1 MDRSTPAPYLE
12 PLRFGE
18 IIDAGFRLW
27 RKGFK
32 ELFII
37 ASIITVPVGVIS
49 YLLERGQVV
58 DISSTGEYLVRD
70 TGQYGATLLA
80 ISVLSIG
87 ASFLSAGAVLVLT
100 TRAYIGAVLPWRDAF
115 RVAVSRVFPFIGLSL
130 LILLAVGV
138 GFILLIIPGIIIGLG
153 LAFGPVAFWAEGT
166 TVSESLRRSWHLAK
180 GRRWPLF
187 GLFVVVWVANS
198 IIGLIVIGPIL
209 AALFADNTEVFLLT
223 DNVGGAVANALISP
237 LLSCLLTA
245 AYYDARVRREGFDLQ
260 LAATMLD
267 DEAVHDP
274 GDGDGDGDGDG
285 FIYR

>member
-1 MDRSTPAPYLE
+1 MDRPTSAPYLE

-32 ELFII
+32 ELFVI
-37 ASIITVPVGVIS
+37 AAIITVPVGIIS

-58 DISSTGEYLVRD
+58 DITATGQYLVRD
-70 TGQYGATLLA
+70 TTQYGATLLA

-87 ASFLSAGAVLVLT
+87 ASFLSAGAVLVVT
-100 TRAYIGAVLPWRDAF
+100 TRAYIGAVPEWRDAF

-130 LILLAVGV
+130 LIGLATGI
-138 GFILLIIPGIIIGLG
+138 GFVLLIIPGIIIGLG
-153 LAFGPVAFWAEGT
+153 LALGPVAFWAEGSAVT
-166 TVSESLRRSWHLAK
+166 DSMRRSWHLAK

-187 GLFVVVWVANS
+187 GLFVVVFVANS
-198 IIGLIVIGPIL
+198 IVGLVVVGPVL
-209 AALFADNTEVFLLT
+209 TALFLDNTEVFLLV
-223 DNVGGAVANALISP
+223 DNVGSAIVNALISP

-245 AYYDARVRREGFDLQ
+245 AYYDARVRREGFDLE

-267 DEAVHDP
+267 DDP
-274 GDGDGDGDGDG
+274 DPDDGDG